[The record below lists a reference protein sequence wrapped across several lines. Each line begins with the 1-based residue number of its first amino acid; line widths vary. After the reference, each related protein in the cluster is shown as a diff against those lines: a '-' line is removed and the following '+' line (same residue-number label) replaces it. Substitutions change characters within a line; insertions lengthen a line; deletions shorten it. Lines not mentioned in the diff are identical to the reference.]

1 MPLSTLLLA
10 LAVHAGDPIAPR
22 IAERI
27 DVHDNRVS
35 AGTLQNGVLT
45 LRLELR
51 EGRWFPDG
59 DKARYEIVHAFAEA
73 GGSPTVPGPM
83 IRVPEGTELRITIRN
98 TLDSTLVIYGMHS
111 RPGSTRDTV
120 QVAPRSEREIRFTAG
135 TPGTYYYW
143 GSTTGGSMRDLRGID
158 SQLSGAF
165 IVDPPGTRTHDRV
178 FVIGMWFKALGDST
192 GPQSR
197 QYADLMVINGRM
209 WPHTERLR
217 FTEADSV
224 RWRWINASESS
235 HPMHLHGFYFRVD
248 AQGDWARD
256 TVFTRDQQRLVVT
269 QLMLPGAT
277 MDVAWRAERE
287 GNWVFHCH
295 FSFHV
300 SHWLMMGSPDA
311 TPAAAHDAGHRQ
323 HRMSGLVLGLH
334 VDRKLG
340 AERARASRPARAL
353 RLVLHEVPGRYDTVP
368 GYGFTLRDAG
378 RPQAD
383 SVPADSVP
391 TSGPVLELV
400 RGEPVAITVVN
411 RMRQMTGVHWHGIE
425 LESFPDG
432 VPEWSGTPGRVMP
445 PVMPGDSFV
454 AEFVPPRSGTFMYHA
469 HSNED
474 AQISGGLYGA
484 LIVRDSGAVHDPDTD
499 RIVLLGASGPF
510 PNVGVLNGERDP
522 APLEMQVGRTYRLR
536 IIHIQPDWRAH
547 FTLMNH
553 RGLLEWRPVA
563 KDGAELPAVQRVLV
577 PARVLA
583 GPGETAD
590 FEFTPKEPGEAR
602 LEITSHGTG
611 WHLLQE
617 IRVRE

>member
-1 MPLSTLLLA
+1 MHLTALLLA
-10 LAVHAGDPIAPR
+10 LAAHAGDSITPRSAGEIA
-22 IAERI
+22 
-27 DVHDNRVS
+27 VHDNRLA
-35 AGTLQNGVLT
+35 AGTLRNGVLT
-45 LRLELR
+45 LRLELK

-59 DKARYEIVHAFAEA
+59 DGSRYEIVHAFAEA
-73 GGSPTVPGPM
+73 GGTPTVPGPM

-98 TLDSTLVIYGMHS
+98 TLDSTLVLYGMHS
-111 RPGSTRDTV
+111 RPGAAGDTV
-120 QVAPRSEREIRFTAG
+120 QVAPRSEREIRFRAG

-143 GSTTGGSMRDLRGID
+143 GSTTGSSIRELRGID

-165 IVDPPGTRTHDRV
+165 IVDPPGARTDDRV
-178 FVIGMWFKALGDST
+178 FVIGMWFKALADST
-192 GPQSR
+192 GPRTR

-217 FTEADSV
+217 FTEGDSV

-235 HPMHLHGFYFRVD
+235 HPMHLHGFYFSVD

-256 TVFTRDQQRLVVT
+256 TAYAAEQRRLVVT

-277 MDVAWRAERE
+277 MDVSWRAERE

-300 SHWLMMGSPDA
+300 SHWLMMGSAD
-311 TPAAAHDAGHRQ
+311 PAAPAPAHSQ

-334 VDRKLG
+334 VDPKRG
-340 AERARASRPARAL
+340 TERARSLRPARRL
-353 RLVLHEVPGRYDTVP
+353 RLVLQEVPGRFDSVP
-368 GYGFTLRDAG
+368 GYGFMLRDG
-378 RPQAD
+378 TGPGAD
-383 SVPADSVP
+383 SVSPDSVP
-391 TSGPVLELV
+391 RSGPLLELV

-411 RMRQMTGVHWHGIE
+411 RMKQMTGVHWHGIE

-432 VPEWSGTPGRVMP
+432 VPEWSGSPGRLMP
-445 PVMPGDSFV
+445 PVMPGDSFL

-484 LIVRDSGAVHDPDTD
+484 LVVRDSGTVRDSDTD

-510 PNVGVLNGERDP
+510 PNVGTLNGERDP
-522 APLEMQVGRTYRLR
+522 APIEMKAGRTYRLR

-547 FTLMNH
+547 FTLLDH

-563 KDGAELPAVQRVLV
+563 KDGADLPAAQQTPV
-577 PARVLA
+577 PARLLA

-590 FEFTPKEPGEAR
+590 FEFTPKEPGDVR

-611 WHLLQE
+611 WHLLQQ

>member
-1 MPLSTLLLA
+1 MHPLALLLA
-10 LAVHAGDPIAPR
+10 FAAPSADSLGPAVPAR
-22 IAERI
+22 IAF
-27 DVHDNRVS
+27 HDNRVA
-35 AGTLQNGVLT
+35 AGTLRNGELT
-45 LRLELR
+45 LRLEVT

-59 DKARYEIVHAFAEA
+59 EQARSEVIHAFAEA
-73 GGSPTVPGPM
+73 GKAPTVPGPM
-83 IRVPEGTELRITIRN
+83 IRVPEGTRLRITIRN
-98 TLDSTLVIYGMHS
+98 TLDSTLVLHGMHA
-111 RPGSTRDTV
+111 RPGVPGDTV
-120 QVAPRSEREIRFTAG
+120 QVAPGSQREVRFTAG
-135 TPGTYYYW
+135 AAGTYYYW
-143 GSTTGGSMRDLRGID
+143 ASTTGGSMRDLRGLD

-165 IVDPPGTRTHDRV
+165 IVDPPGARADDRV
-178 FVIGMWFKALGDST
+178 FVIGMWFKPLADST
-192 GPQSR
+192 GPRSR

-217 FTEADSV
+217 FAEGDSV

-256 TVFTRDQQRLVVT
+256 TAYAPDQRRLVVT

-277 MDVAWRAERE
+277 MDVSWRAERE

-300 SHWLMMGSPDA
+300 SHWLMMGSPDSVSS
-311 TPAAAHDAGHRQ
+311 TAHDSTHRH

-334 VDRKLG
+334 VDPKRG
-340 AERARASRPARAL
+340 PERARASRPARRL
-353 RLVLHEVPGRYDTVP
+353 RLVLQEVPGRFDTVP
-368 GYGFTLRDAG
+368 GYGFVLRDPSG
-378 RPQAD
+378 QQPD
-383 SVPADSVP
+383 SVPDDSVP
-391 TSGPVLELV
+391 RSGPVLELV
-400 RGEPVAITVVN
+400 RGEPVAITVIN

-432 VPEWSGTPGRVMP
+432 VPEWSGTPGRLMP
-445 PVMPGDSFV
+445 PIMPGDSFI

-484 LIVRDSGAVHDPDTD
+484 LVVRDSGTVRNPDTD

-510 PNVGVLNGERDP
+510 PNGGTLNGERDP
-522 APLEMQVGRTYRLR
+522 APIEMKAGRTYRLR

-547 FTLMNH
+547 FTLLDH

-563 KDGAELPAVQRVLV
+563 KDGADLPESQRKPI
-577 PARVLA
+577 PARLLA

-590 FEFTPKEPGEAR
+590 FEFTPKAAGEVR

>member
-1 MPLSTLLLA
+1 MHPLALLLV
-10 LAVHAGDPIAPR
+10 LAAPSADSLVPPVPAR
-22 IAERI
+22 IAF
-27 DVHDNRVS
+27 HDNRVAS
-35 AGTLQNGVLT
+35 GTLRNGELT
-45 LRLELR
+45 LRLEVT

-59 DKARYEIVHAFAEA
+59 EHARSEVIHAFAEA
-73 GGSPTVPGPM
+73 GKAPSVPGPM
-83 IRVPEGTELRITIRN
+83 IRVPEGTRLRITIRN
-98 TLDSTLVIYGMHS
+98 PLDSTLVLHGMHA
-111 RPGSTRDTV
+111 RPGSLADTV
-120 QVAPRSEREIRFTAG
+120 QIAPGAERELRFTAG
-135 TPGTYYYW
+135 APGTYYYW
-143 GSTTGGSMRDLRGID
+143 GSTTGGAMRDLRGID

-165 IVDPPGTRTHDRV
+165 IVDPPGAPSDDRV
-178 FVIGMWFKALGDST
+178 FVIGMWFKPLADST

-209 WPHTERLR
+209 WPHTERLHVA
-217 FTEADSV
+217 EGDSV

-256 TVFTRDQQRLVVT
+256 TAYAPDQQRLVVT

-277 MDVAWRAERE
+277 MNVAWRAERE

-300 SHWLMMGSPDA
+300 SHWLMMGSPDSGSSL
-311 TPAAAHDAGHRQ
+311 AHDPTHRQ

-334 VDRKLG
+334 VDPKQRG
-340 AERARASRPARAL
+340 DRVRADRPARRL
-353 RLVLHEVPGRYDTVP
+353 RLVLQEVPGRFDTVP
-368 GYGFTLRDAG
+368 GYGFVLRDPSG
-378 RPQAD
+378 RQPDSLPGD
-383 SVPADSVP
+383 SVPR
-391 TSGPVLELV
+391 SGPLLELV

-432 VPEWSGTPGRVMP
+432 VPEWSGTASRLMP

-484 LIVRDSGAVHDPDTD
+484 LIVRDSGTVRDPDTD

-510 PNVGVLNGERDP
+510 PNHGTVNGERES
-522 APLEMQVGRTYRLR
+522 APIEMKAGRTYRLR

-547 FTLMNH
+547 FTLLDH
-553 RGLLEWRPVA
+553 RGILEWRPVA
-563 KDGAELPAVQRVLV
+563 KDGADLPESQRKLV
-577 PARVLA
+577 PARLLA

-590 FEFTPKEPGEAR
+590 FEFTPDAPGDVR
-602 LEITSHGTG
+602 LEITTHGTG